1 MNIEVR
7 KPTENE
13 IAEAKN
19 WPIWSKEISIF
30 DWEYNESET
39 CLIIEGQAEV
49 ADKAGNLAKFE
60 AGDLVIFPAGLKCIW
75 KIISPIKKHYKF
87 G

>member
-7 KPTENE
+7 KPTESE

-30 DWEYNESET
+30 DWEYNEPET

-49 ADKAGNLAKFE
+49 ADKAGNLVKFE